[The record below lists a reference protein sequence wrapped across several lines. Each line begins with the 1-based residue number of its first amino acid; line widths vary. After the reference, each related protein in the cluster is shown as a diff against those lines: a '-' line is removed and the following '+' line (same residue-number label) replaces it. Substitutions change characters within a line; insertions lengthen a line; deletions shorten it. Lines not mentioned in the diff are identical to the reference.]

1 MRKFLQEQVKAFLV
15 KVIQYRI
22 QCARKSHNMN
32 IPSERKIA
40 RIPET
45 QRVNEEADLVSPDSG
60 EVSEYGLTNVIDF
73 PRRSF

>member
-1 MRKFLQEQVKAFLV
+1 MSINCLERET
-15 KVIQYRI
+15 I
-22 QCARKSHNMN
+22 SNHHMN
-32 IPSERKIA
+32 SPSERKIA

-45 QRVNEEADLVSPDSG
+45 QKVSEEADLVSPNSG